1 MTMAITAQLMEI
13 AIVMAKTVIHMADL
27 HV

>member
-1 MTMAITAQLMEI
+1 MAITAQLMEI